1 MTARDLLNAKKIPIE
16 NTKENCVPTTTAMIM
31 HDRTISGQFS
41 LFSMDAVDICAIDAE
56 RLRAATL
63 PNAHTAI
70 VGFF

>member
-1 MTARDLLNAKKIPIE
+1 MPRKYRSKTPKKIF
-16 NTKENCVPTTTAMIM
+16 VPTTTAMIM

-56 RLRAATL
+56 RLRATTL

>member
-1 MTARDLLNAKKIPIE
+1 MPRKYRSKTPKK
-16 NTKENCVPTTTAMIM
+16 NCVPTTTAMIM